1 MWWRSDHPDR
11 TVKGNDTSRLDLLRS
26 GTEPVIQIAVCQGFP
41 LDAVA
46 AVPGAM
52 WHHSV
57 QQSEVI
63 PAYRNVDRDGRE
75 DDIAKLGEHK
85 GGEAHGVLTATRVAV
100 GGGSLRQG
108 AD

>member
-1 MWWRSDHPDR
+1 M
-11 TVKGNDTSRLDLLRS
+11 KGDDTSRLDLLRS
-26 GTEPVIQIAVCQGFP
+26 GTEPFIQIAVCKSFS

-57 QQSEVI
+57 QQSEVV
-63 PAYRNVDRDGRE
+63 PAYRNVDRVGR
-75 DDIAKLGEHK
+75 DHDIAKLGEYK
-85 GGEAHGVLTATRVAV
+85 GGEAHGVLTATCVAV